1 MRHCHKWEELLP
13 EEFYEEFA
21 RAPIAYWGC
30 GGMEDHGL
38 HNALG
43 ADPYVA
49 YDLCLRTADIAGGIV
64 FPPVPFALAGIPG
77 LSREE
82 LRSREPYAYP
92 PSLWVSRE
100 VCEQLYLEL
109 LESLADLGFRACLA
123 VGGHYPAAL
132 LLQELC
138 ERTGGRIGEMRL
150 WGGWPR
156 DERVPELQ
164 IEPIADGHGLTW
176 ETSLVAAV
184 RDDWV
189 EVSCASRTAE
199 SPYVSQVQAASPEAI
214 SHISDAS
221 AAAGER
227 WLGAAAQYLAARARE
242 LANLPE

>member
-1 MRHCHKWEELLP
+1 MRHPHKWEELLP
-13 EEFYEEFA
+13 EEFEEEFA

-49 YDLCLRTADIAGGIV
+49 HELCLRTAAIAGGIV
-64 FPPVPFALAGIPG
+64 FPPVPFAPADIPG

-82 LRSREPYAYP
+82 LRSGRVYTYP

-100 VCEQLYLEL
+100 VCERLYLEL

-132 LLQELC
+132 LLQQLC
-138 ERTGGRIGEMRL
+138 EQTQGRVGRMRF

-156 DERVPELQ
+156 DGRVPELQ
-164 IEPIADGHGLTW
+164 VEFLADGHGLAW

-184 RDDWV
+184 REDWV
-189 EVSCASRTAE
+189 DVARASRTKA
-199 SPYVSQVQAASPEAI
+199 SPFRSQVQAASPEAI
-214 SHISDAS
+214 AHIGRVNAAEGSRWLD
-221 AAAGER
+221 AAARHMAGV
-227 WLGAAAQYLAARARE
+227 ARE
-242 LANLPE
+242 LAFMAE

>member
-82 LRSREPYAYP
+82 LRSREPYTYP

-123 VGGHYPAAL
+123 AGDTT
-132 LLQELC
+132 
-138 ERTGGRIGEMRL
+138 R
-150 WGGWPR
+150 PR
-156 DERVPELQ
+156 CSCR
-164 IEPIADGHGLTW
+164 
-176 ETSLVAAV
+176 
-184 RDDWV
+184 
-189 EVSCASRTAE
+189 SCASA
-199 SPYVSQVQAASPEAI
+199 P
-214 SHISDAS
+214 
-221 AAAGER
+221 AAGSARCACGEDG
-227 WLGAAAQYLAARARE
+227 LGTSACQSCRSSRSPMATG
-242 LANLPE
+242 